1 MKRTAFLLACA
12 ALVCSCGEQ
21 SYRQPAFGGMKG
33 RVQEVTVYHIMPE
46 GWRTDTIGSGLMY
59 MNASAYD
66 IEGNEICSALL
77 DSTGHI
83 QSQAE
88 SLFENGVCVR
98 STQKAGNRTIAT
110 LDLVSKDKNTL
121 TYNKKVQGK
130 ASVMK
135 VAEKR
140 RGRKYTSTVT
150 EDGKVTTVSVITTD
164 AENQPISVSTTDE
177 QGKEILEINTY
188 KDGNIVEK
196 HIKKVGTTLESVI
209 YTQYTVFDAQGNWT
223 EARTYNKIH
232 MAEEI
237 IRREIKYWP

>member
-1 MKRTAFLLACA
+1 MKRTACLLAFA

-33 RVQEVTVYHIMPE
+33 RVQEVTIHHIMPE
-46 GWRTDTIGSGLMY
+46 GWREDDSGSGLMY
-59 MNASAYD
+59 TNASAYD
-66 IEGNEICSALL
+66 IDGNEICSALL

-88 SLFENGVCVR
+88 SLFENGVCIR

-110 LDLVSKDKNTL
+110 LDLVSKDKNVL
-121 TYNKKVQGK
+121 TYNKRVQGK
-130 ASVMK
+130 PTVMK
-135 VAEKR
+135 VTEKK

-164 AENQPISVSTTDE
+164 AQGQPISVSTTDA
-177 QGKEILEINTY
+177 QGKEILETNTF
-188 KDGNIVEK
+188 KGGNIIEK

-209 YTQYTVFDAQGNWT
+209 YTDYTQFDAQGNWT

-237 IRREIKYWP
+237 LRREIKYWP